1 MKNRIFLSFICM
13 AFVLTACNQ
22 KNSTKSEQTDAND
35 SIHAVAFINNRVTQI
50 YDTIYANYKKDLG
63 YNDYQQFTS
72 TDYNKLRQEA
82 RELTPDETPLD
93 VPGSDYDHWVMGQD
107 YNKDLRMEVLSVSDI
122 EPNTATAVIRV
133 YNFDPQDVTLKLV
146 LENGNWMIDSFVST
160 FDVNGDTIH
169 FDEKQELKEY
179 VAGLKKK

>member
-22 KNSTKSEQTDAND
+22 KNSTKSGQTDAND
-35 SIHAVAFINNRVTQI
+35 SIHAVEFINNRVTQI

-63 YNDYQQFTS
+63 YNDYQLFTS
-72 TDYNKLRQEA
+72 KEYNKLRQEA

-133 YNFDPQDVTLKLV
+133 YNFEPQDVTLKLV
-146 LENGNWMIDSFVST
+146 LENGNWMIDSFIST
-160 FDVNGDTIH
+160 IDVNGDTIH
-169 FDEKQELKEY
+169 FDEKQKLKEY